1 MKAKVFR
8 YKSDGNTVVAPYMEL
23 EPYAENVYLS
33 LSEKNEYGNED
44 EDCFHVVCKIENVCF
59 SCGEYSRRFLNGE
72 NRREEA
78 AAYCRNWIADTLQ
91 SAEKGSFVK
100 LLSIRVFEALGL
112 DTAPLLQAR
121 EAYKREQEQKRREQ
135 EQKKAEER
143 RVREEQ
149 HQLLLD
155 EHKQKFLEGE
165 RITGTMFLE
174 IAKRDGFEI
183 HIRTKGVLGSR
194 VKQLDKSGSITYSR
208 PRGSRSPDFSGCH
221 KAISAYLKFLE
232 TVALS

>member
-1 MKAKVFR
+1 MWSARLK
-8 YKSDGNTVVAPYMEL
+8 T
-23 EPYAENVYLS
+23 YAS
-33 LSEKNEYGNED
+33 PAGSIPAGSSTGK
-44 EDCFHVVCKIENVCF
+44 
-59 SCGEYSRRFLNGE
+59 
-72 NRREEA
+72 A

>member
-1 MKAKVFR
+1 M
-8 YKSDGNTVVAPYMEL
+8 
-23 EPYAENVYLS
+23 AEI
-33 LSEKNEYGNED
+33 K
-44 EDCFHVVCKIENVCF
+44 
-59 SCGEYSRRFLNGE
+59 
-72 NRREEA
+72 
-78 AAYCRNWIADTLQ
+78 
-91 SAEKGSFVK
+91 
-100 LLSIRVFEALGL
+100 
-112 DTAPLLQAR
+112 
-121 EAYKREQEQKRREQ
+121 KRREQ

>member
-1 MKAKVFR
+1 M
-8 YKSDGNTVVAPYMEL
+8 
-23 EPYAENVYLS
+23 
-33 LSEKNEYGNED
+33 
-44 EDCFHVVCKIENVCF
+44 I
-59 SCGEYSRRFLNGE
+59 
-72 NRREEA
+72 
-78 AAYCRNWIADTLQ
+78 
-91 SAEKGSFVK
+91 
-100 LLSIRVFEALGL
+100 SIRVFNALGL

>member
-23 EPYAENVYLS
+23 DPSAENVYLS
-33 LSEKNEYGNED
+33 LSEKNEFGNED
-44 EDCFHVVCKIENVCF
+44 EVCFHVVCKLGNVCF
-59 SCGEYSRRFLNGE
+59 SCGQYSRRILNGE

-121 EAYKREQEQKRREQ
+121 EADKREQEQKRR
-135 EQKKAEER
+135 
-143 RVREEQ
+143 
-149 HQLLLD
+149 
-155 EHKQKFLEGE
+155 
-165 RITGTMFLE
+165 
-174 IAKRDGFEI
+174 
-183 HIRTKGVLGSR
+183 
-194 VKQLDKSGSITYSR
+194 
-208 PRGSRSPDFSGCH
+208 
-221 KAISAYLKFLE
+221 
-232 TVALS
+232 

>member
-1 MKAKVFR
+1 MKAKVFK

-33 LSEKNEYGNED
+33 LSRKNEYGNED
-44 EDCFHVVCKIENVCF
+44 DDCFHVVCRIENVYF
-59 SCGEYSRRFLNGE
+59 SSGQYSRRFLKGE
-72 NRREEA
+72 GRREEA

>member
-1 MKAKVFR
+1 MLLLRAVFPPVPQR
-8 YKSDGNTVVAPYMEL
+8 GKPQG
-23 EPYAENVYLS
+23 
-33 LSEKNEYGNED
+33 G
-44 EDCFHVVCKIENVCF
+44 
-59 SCGEYSRRFLNGE
+59 SRRLLQELDCGYASECGKRIFCQ
-72 NRREEA
+72 A
-78 AAYCRNWIADTLQ
+78 ALHPR
-91 SAEKGSFVK
+91 
-100 LLSIRVFEALGL
+100 FEALGL